1 MSRSAATAPE
11 RRVAARQLALL
22 PAASPTA
29 EQLIHAL
36 HAALYGALVPKRDGT
51 RHHRSCLN
59 RTVNASV
66 TPCSDPCLYAN
77 GALLLAE
84 DYADSHPRP
93 RPDRRRGGGR
103 AS

>member
-1 MSRSAATAPE
+1 MSAATAPE
-11 RRVAARQLALL
+11 RRATARQLALL

-66 TPCSDPCLYAN
+66 TPCSDACRYAV
-77 GALLLAE
+77 GACLLAE
-84 DYADSHPRP
+84 DWAESHPRP

-103 AS
+103 ERG